1 MIFTLALSELA
12 PPPTLL
18 AEIRIAGD
26 GSLLRM
32 KGCGLLILN
41 PPWQIEAEIR
51 AVLPALVQALKVDSG
66 AGSQIGWLVPER

>member
-1 MIFTLALSELA
+1 YLEST
-12 PPPTLL
+12 PPPTWF

-26 GSLLRM
+26 DSQLRM

-51 AVLPALVQALKVDSG
+51 RVLPLLVERLKVDSG
-66 AGSQIGWLVPER
+66 AGFECGWLVPER